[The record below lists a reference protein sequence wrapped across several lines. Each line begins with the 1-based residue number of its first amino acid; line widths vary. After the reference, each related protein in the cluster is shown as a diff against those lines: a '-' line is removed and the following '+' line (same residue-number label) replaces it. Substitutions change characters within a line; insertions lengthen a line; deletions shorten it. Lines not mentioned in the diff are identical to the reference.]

1 MAKPI
6 VDGLERDLAG
16 RAKVLRLDLLSSVG
30 QQAARH
36 FGVRG
41 LPTLLVVDGEGQVI
55 LTQVGLL
62 RPGEVRSQIE
72 LLAAESGER

>member
-16 RAKVLRLDLLSSVG
+16 QAKVVRLDLMSSVG
-30 QQAARH
+30 QQAAGH

-41 LPTLLVVDGEGQVI
+41 IPTLVVVDGAGQVV

-62 RPGEVRSQIE
+62 RPGEVRSRIE
-72 LLAAESGER
+72 MLVSK

>member
-16 RAKVLRLDLLSSVG
+16 QAQVVRLDVLSSVG
-30 QQAARH
+30 QQAAGH

-41 LPTLLVVDGEGQVI
+41 IPTLVVVDDHGQVV

-62 RPGEVRSQIE
+62 RPGEVRRQVE
-72 LLAAESGER
+72 LLASE

>member
-16 RAKVLRLDLLSSVG
+16 QAKVVRLDLLSPVG
-30 QQAARH
+30 RQAASH

-41 LPTLLVVDGEGQVI
+41 LPTLLVVDGEGRVI
-55 LTQVGLL
+55 LTQLGLL
-62 RPGEVRSQIE
+62 RPGEVRSRIE
-72 LLAAESGER
+72 ELISK

>member
-1 MAKPI
+1 VAKPI

-16 RAKVLRLDLLSSVG
+16 QAKVVRLDLMSSVG
-30 QQAARH
+30 QQAAGH

-41 LPTLLVVDGEGQVI
+41 IPTLVVVDGAGQVV

-62 RPGEVRSQIE
+62 RPGEVRSRIE
-72 LLAAESGER
+72 MLVSK

>member
-1 MAKPI
+1 VAKPI

-16 RAKVLRLDLLSSVG
+16 QAKVVRLDILSAVG
-30 QQAARH
+30 QQAAGH

-41 LPTLLVVDGEGQVI
+41 IPTLVVVDGAGQVI

-62 RPGEVRSQIE
+62 RPGEVRSRIE
-72 LLAAESGER
+72 LLVSK

>member
-16 RAKVLRLDLLSSVG
+16 QAKVVRLDLMSSVG
-30 QQAARH
+30 QQAAGH

-41 LPTLLVVDGEGQVI
+41 IPTLVVVDGAGQVV

-62 RPGEVRSQIE
+62 RPGEVRSRVE
-72 LLAAESGER
+72 MLVAK